1 MGYGRSDI
9 VMIPKVQ
16 GDLGIVME
24 LKIAKT
30 AKDMDSGVDE
40 ALKQIHDMKYYKEL
54 SGEVL
59 LIGIC
64 FHSKQAK
71 ARSEIIRVR

>member
-1 MGYGRSDI
+1 MG
-9 VMIPKVQ
+9 
-16 GDLGIVME
+16 

-30 AKDMDSGVDE
+30 TKDMDAGVDE

-54 SGEVL
+54 SGVVL
-59 LIGIC
+59 LIGVC